1 MFWVILPALVFAILI
16 PFSDKVSHKEVRRHA
31 ISKPFS
37 WLWLLVLISLK
48 ILWVKFYSPNL
59 GNQWT
64 KAEQKRGGLELT
76 NVRRAF
82 CARVCV
88 FRARL
93 PEPVPSICPALGP
106 RSPAPFVNQ
115 ALVLFQGMRIR
126 QGNFWSTA
134 SAPTIPYLEYV
145 VLSWVAKRD
154 FNKL

>member
-88 FRARL
+88 FRARAAWARAFNMPRTWATFTCTL
-93 PEPVPSICPALGP
+93 RKSGTGP
-106 RSPAPFVNQ
+106 ISRHANQ
-115 ALVLFQGMRIR
+115 TREL
-126 QGNFWSTA
+126 
-134 SAPTIPYLEYV
+134 LEYCIGTNHT
-145 VLSWVAKRD
+145 LPRICRTFLGCKTR
-154 FNKL
+154 F